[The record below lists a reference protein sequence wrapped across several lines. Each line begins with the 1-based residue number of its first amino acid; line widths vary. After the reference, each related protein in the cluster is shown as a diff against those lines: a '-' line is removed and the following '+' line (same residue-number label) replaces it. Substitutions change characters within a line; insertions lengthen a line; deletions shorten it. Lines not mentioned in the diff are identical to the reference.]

1 MKTPCVLRA
10 ISFLCGFGFLL
21 RKRPSPLAYHLPH
34 MASLTSP
41 AALFASRSDVTRT
54 RSFRVRSAPA
64 VTPLAVA
71 NRTVRMRDNRVV
83 MGPGS
88 KGRQASL
95 TLHARRGT
103 ALVPSSTA
111 DAAGAPSSDDNS
123 STPSNPSPGLIATFV
138 RGLRGRMAADANF
151 PFKLGAEVTLDE
163 FMTVLVNVGVRGNPA
178 TWLLGDKLQ
187 VLCQMLTA
195 AVNDVILVYCLA
207 PVKEDGAASKKEKKS
222 DEPEIA
228 HIFQEGNFSTGQ
240 RVKCYLDKGK
250 FYAGVGALSCTFSMF
265 LALALSGQM
274 SKITPEYLF
283 RALMTG
289 ALHMGISANTRYQI
303 VNGIERVL
311 FSILPDNVA
320 KIASVGTRLSNNLLG
335 ARLWIVMTTITGLA

>member
-1 MKTPCVLRA
+1 
-10 ISFLCGFGFLL
+10 
-21 RKRPSPLAYHLPH
+21 

-88 KGRQASL
+88 KGRQSSL

-103 ALVPSSTA
+103 ALAPSSTA

-195 AVNDVILVYCLA
+195 AVN
-207 PVKEDGAASKKEKKS
+207 EDGAASKKEKKS
-222 DEPEIA
+222 VEPEIA
-228 HIFQEGNFSTGQ
+228 HIFQEGKFSTGQ